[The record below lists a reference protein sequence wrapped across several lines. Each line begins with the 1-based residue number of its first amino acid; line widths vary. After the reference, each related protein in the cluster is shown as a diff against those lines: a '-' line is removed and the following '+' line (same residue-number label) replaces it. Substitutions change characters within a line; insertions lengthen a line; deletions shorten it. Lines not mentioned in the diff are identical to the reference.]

1 MSQERADRILDVAKD
16 LLLRWGYR
24 RVTVD
29 EVAKRAGVGKGT
41 VYLHW
46 RSREQMFLA
55 VGAREA
61 VEMFGAVVSAMRA
74 DPAEVML
81 HRYMRRFF
89 VEAMR
94 RPVLRALFTR
104 DEDTLGDFLASS
116 ARQPLDAAKLSASHE
131 YLGVLAAHGLLREG
145 VRPEDLDYSLPAI
158 VFGFFAIDPFVA
170 PLALEAK
177 ADHLADTLRRTFEP
191 ASAPDAA
198 ACAPQV
204 IEIFERL
211 GGSFA
216 GVAYNGGK

>member
-29 EVAKRAGVGKGT
+29 EVARRAGVGKGT

-61 VEMFGAVVSAMRA
+61 VEMFDAVVSAMRA
-74 DPAEVML
+74 DPAEIML

-104 DEDTLGDFLASS
+104 DEDTLGDFLASP
-116 ARQPLDAAKLSASHE
+116 ARQPLEAAKLSASHE

-145 VRPEDLDYSLPAI
+145 LRPEDLDYSLPAI
-158 VFGFFAIDPFVA
+158 VFGFFAIDPFVP
-170 PLALEAK
+170 PLDLEAK

-191 ASAPDAA
+191 ATAPAAA

-204 IEIFERL
+204 IEIFEQL
-211 GGSFA
+211 GNRWRE
-216 GVAYNGGK
+216 VT